1 MRCIAILLCVAHV
14 ADAGLLTWFEQKFAG
29 GPHELARAVEEGNA
43 KASLRR
49 AGLGRAHRVSIT
61 AMDPRAW
68 LPSQCHT
75 QIVKRFKTV
84 GEITKP
90 MNVLWD
96 GDHAGIGGDGGEWTP
111 CTHMARYGAN
121 FAVSFVRHLA
131 FGLKPASVLEFGC
144 GLGTT
149 SDFLSRFTPGGA
161 RVVCVEPE
169 VMLAEVFGHPG
180 GAANSRFPLKPVQ
193 LAMLS
198 FAPKNRPCADALF
211 TPAMKFDLVA
221 SFEVAE
227 HVPAE
232 VHVELVRR
240 LTAATSKYLVFSAAR
255 PGQAGTGHIDA
266 SSRTG
271 AAWRDLFVGAGLTF
285 LPHLTHAL
293 RFTAYTDRAFDF
305 GGNLI
310 AMGAPGVADVPTSQI
325 PRLAMD
331 CNTTF
336 QYYCDGAGRTTMEGV
351 DFPSF
356 RTVLGSSVQ
365 PSLSAVEKQRNSD
378 MREKY
383 QDDVTDAL
391 WPELSSTIHRLGKDL
406 QCH

>member
-14 ADAGLLTWFEQKFAG
+14 ANGTLWTWFEQMFAG
-29 GPHELARAVEEGNA
+29 GPPELGRALEEGNA
-43 KASLRR
+43 KMSLRR
-49 AGLGRAHRVSIT
+49 AGRGGAHRASIT
-61 AMDPRAW
+61 AMDPSAW

-90 MNVLWD
+90 LNVLWD
-96 GDHAGIGGDGGEWTP
+96 GAHAGIGGDGGEWTP
-111 CTHMARYGAN
+111 CTHMARYGTN

-169 VMLAEVFGHPG
+169 VMLAEVFGHPE

-211 TPAMKFDLVA
+211 TPAMNFDLVA

-227 HVPAE
+227 HIPVEFHA
-232 VHVELVRR
+232 ELVRR

-266 SSRTG
+266 SSRSG

-285 LPHLTHAL
+285 LPRLTHAL
-293 RFTAYTDRAFDF
+293 RFTAYVDRAYDF

-310 AMGAPGVADVPTSQI
+310 AMGRSGVADVPTSQI

-336 QYYCDGAGRTTMEGV
+336 WWICTGKWGHV
-351 DFPSF
+351 DI
-356 RTVLGSSVQ
+356 LGSSVQ
-365 PSLSAVEKQRNSD
+365 PSLSEVETQRNSVT
-378 MREKY
+378 REKY
-383 QDDVTDAL
+383 QDNVADAL

-406 QCH
+406 QCQ